1 MDDRKC
7 GFLSRSFYPGIM
19 MDSMEEKIKQLQAI
33 YDDFEAAAAPYQ
45 AEAACAKGCAF
56 CCTDAGSIHITTLEG
71 RVIQDCIQRL
81 PRNRQVAVKKAL
93 AADMKRRERN
103 QPSACPLLMK
113 NRACMIYD
121 HRPFACRRIYSL
133 KTCSPSQHPVLS
145 KQVMDMGDAAIKA
158 LQKLD
163 DNGYSGHLSYILH
176 MLETPAFLETYI
188 AGEYRP
194 EAIMQ
199 FGKSHG
205 IVINRVAIEMD
216 S

>member
-1 MDDRKC
+1 
-7 GFLSRSFYPGIM
+7 
-19 MDSMEEKIKQLQAI
+19 MDSVEERIKQLQAI
-33 YDDFEAAAAPYQ
+33 YDAFEAASASHK

-56 CCTDAGSIHITTLEG
+56 CCTDAGSVHITTLEG
-71 RVIQDCIQRL
+71 RVIRNCIQRL

-103 QPSACPLLMK
+103 QPATCPLLMK

-133 KTCSPSQHPVLS
+133 KTCSQSQHPVLS
-145 KQVMDMGDAAIKA
+145 KQVMALGDAAIKD
-158 LQKLD
+158 LQELD

-176 MLETPAFLETYI
+176 MLETAAFLETYL
-188 AGEYRP
+188 AGECRP

-205 IVINRVAIEMD
+205 IVINRMAIALN